1 MAKYEDI
8 EVTGPQREQIIAAI
22 HRQLDE
28 WGLTMPDVEPLIL
41 DLGLGRFQEI
51 GDSEFWVANEEEL
64 GYCGKFLFM
73 FDGQT
78 CPRHY
83 HKMKHETFFVVKGRI
98 RMRMGDDEF
107 VMDQGDVLTMP
118 QGTYHSFTGLGN
130 ALILEVSMPSVRRDS
145 FFENKHLGED
155 GVA

>member
-1 MAKYEDI
+1 MGKYDDI
-8 EVTGPQREQIIAAI
+8 EVTGPQRQEIIAAI
-22 HRQLDE
+22 HQQLAE

-41 DLGLGRFQEI
+41 DMGLGRFNEI
-51 GDSEFWVANEEEL
+51 GDSEFWIANEEEQ

-83 HKMKHETFFVVKGRI
+83 HKIKHETFFVVKGKI
-98 RMRMGDDEF
+98 RMCTDDNEF
-107 VMDQGDVLTMP
+107 IMKEGDVLPMP
-118 QGTYHSFTGLGN
+118 PGTYHSFTGLGN
-130 ALILEVSMPSVRRDS
+130 ALILEVSMPSMRMDN
-145 FFENKHLGED
+145 FFENKQIGKN